1 MQPYNYKLIL
11 LSGIGLLILFI
22 INLMPELPNLFGDI
36 VLRSVVVMIVFVP
49 LVYIFNISEDFNR
62 LLKKGL
68 NVLRINLK

>member
-1 MQPYNYKLIL
+1 
-11 LSGIGLLILFI
+11 
-22 INLMPELPNLFGDI
+22 MPELPNLFGDI
-36 VLRSVVVMIVFVP
+36 VLRSVVVTIVFVP